1 MKEQKT
7 IYHWLI
13 VVACFFL
20 MAVSIGILVNVFSP
34 LAPRLV
40 ESFGANESLVQL
52 VFMIAVLA
60 NLIGGAI
67 AGRLMAKISM
77 KKLMPIYAI
86 IMSVGVL
93 GWSQF
98 WTQTP
103 SLGIMYIFSILAGIG
118 ASGVS
123 IVPCGILIN
132 NWFQERKG
140 VATGIA
146 FTGSVAGGLLFV
158 ELTKYLLVNDFI
170 TAAGWQQVYL
180 VLGIIAA
187 VVSISVTIFI
197 VRGTPRDKGLLPYGA
212 RQESIDTAS
221 TVTQEATG
229 IKLGKFIKTG
239 SFWLLAVSGFII
251 GFSNLGVQN
260 NISVYLEEAGFNA
273 NVATTA
279 FQIGLLVQIF
289 AKFVLGWIYDK
300 KGIVFG
306 QLYCLAA
313 FFGCIVIFII
323 AGGNSNIVLLY
334 AFGAVFGLVSSMTTV
349 TPPYLTARIVGTKD
363 YATIFGIISL
373 FYGLGVAMG
382 PIVVS
387 GLSSSLGWTPVWV
400 GLAVLMLIMTVTSI
414 LSYSKGAGY
423 SQITE
428 QVKS

>member
-1 MKEQKT
+1 MVTQKT
-7 IYHWLI
+7 TYHWLI
-13 VVACFFL
+13 VGACFLL

-40 ESFGANESLVQL
+40 EYFGANESAVQL

-77 KKLMPIYAI
+77 QKLMPIYAV
-86 IMSVGVL
+86 IMSIGVL

-103 SLGIMYIFSILAGIG
+103 SLGIMYLFSILAGIG
-118 ASGVS
+118 ASGIS

-158 ELTKYLLVNDFI
+158 ELTKYLLVGDFI

-187 VVSISVTIFI
+187 AVSIFTTIFV
-197 VRGTPRDKGLLPYGA
+197 VRGTPWDKGLLPYGA
-212 RQESIDTAS
+212 RQESVNTAAG
-221 TVTQEATG
+221 TAPEAAG

-260 NISVYLEEAGFNA
+260 NISVYLEGAGFNA
-273 NVATTA
+273 NVAATA

-300 KGIVFG
+300 KGILVG
-306 QLYCLAA
+306 QLYCLTA
-313 FFGCIVIFII
+313 FLGCIVLFII
-323 AGGNSNIVLLY
+323 AGGSSSVLLPY

-349 TPPYLTARIVGTKD
+349 TPPYLTARIVGTRD

-373 FYGLGVAMG
+373 FYGLGVALG

-387 GLSSSLGWTPVWV
+387 ALSAPLGWTPVWI
-400 GLAVLMLIMTVTSI
+400 GLAVLMAAMTATSVF
-414 LSYSKGAGY
+414 SYLKGIGFDSK
-423 SQITE
+423 TDL
-428 QVKS
+428 

>member
-1 MKEQKT
+1 MVAQKT
-7 IYHWLI
+7 TYHWLM
-13 VVACFFL
+13 VGACFLL

-40 ESFGANESLVQL
+40 EYFGANDSSVQL

-77 KKLMPIYAI
+77 QKLMPIYAV
-86 IMSVGVL
+86 IMSVGIL

-103 SLGIMYIFSILAGIG
+103 SLGIMYLFSVLAGIG

-132 NWFQERKG
+132 NWFQEKKG

-180 VLGIIAA
+180 VLGIFAA
-187 VVSISVTIFI
+187 VVSIFVTIFI

-212 RQESIDTAS
+212 GQESVNTAA
-221 TVTQEATG
+221 TAMQEAMG

-239 SFWLLAVSGFII
+239 SFWLLAISGFLI

-260 NISVYLEEAGFNA
+260 NISLYLEGAGFNA
-273 NVATTA
+273 NVAATA
-279 FQIGLLVQIF
+279 FQIGLIVQIF

-300 KGIVFG
+300 KGILFG
-306 QLYCLAA
+306 QLYCLVA
-313 FFGCIVIFII
+313 FIGCIVLFIF
-323 AGGNSNIVLLY
+323 AGGSSNVVLPY

-349 TPPYLTARIVGTKD
+349 TPPYLTARIVGTRD

-387 GLSSSLGWTPVWV
+387 GLSGSLGWTPVWI
-400 GLAVLMLIMTVTSI
+400 GLAVLMTIMTA
-414 LSYSKGAGY
+414 LSVFSYLKGLGFD
-423 SQITE
+423 SETD
-428 QVKS
+428 

>member
-1 MKEQKT
+1 MVKQKT
-7 IYHWLI
+7 TYHWLT
-13 VVACFFL
+13 VGACFLL
-20 MAVSIGILVNVFSP
+20 MAVSIGILVNIFSP
-34 LAPRLV
+34 IAPRLV
-40 ESFGANESLVQL
+40 EYFGANDSSVQL

-67 AGRLMAKISM
+67 AGRLMAKISLH
-77 KKLMPIYAI
+77 KLMPIYAI
-86 IMSVGVL
+86 IMSVGIL

-98 WTQTP
+98 WTRTP
-103 SLGIMYIFSILAGIG
+103 SLGIMYLFSILAGIG

-146 FTGSVAGGLLFV
+146 FTGSVAGGLIFV

-170 TAAGWQQVYL
+170 IAAGWQQVYL
-180 VLGIIAA
+180 LLGIIAA
-187 VVSISVTIFI
+187 AVSILVTVFL

-212 RQESIDTAS
+212 SQESLDTSATS
-221 TVTQEATG
+221 TQEARG

-239 SFWLLAVSGFII
+239 SFWLLAISGFII

-260 NISVYLEEAGFNA
+260 NISVYLEGAGFNA
-273 NVATTA
+273 NVAATA
-279 FQIGLLVQIF
+279 FQIGLFVQIF

-300 KGIVFG
+300 KGILFG
-306 QLYCLAA
+306 QLYCLVA

-323 AGGNSNIVLLY
+323 AGGNSNVALPY

-349 TPPYLTARIVGTKD
+349 TPPYLTARIVGTRD

-373 FYGLGVAMG
+373 FYGLGVALG

-387 GLSSSLGWTPVWV
+387 GLSGYIGWTPVWI
-400 GLAVLMLIMTVTSI
+400 GLAVLMTIMTATSVF
-414 LSYSKGAGY
+414 SYLKGIGFD
-423 SQITE
+423 SNTD
-428 QVKS
+428 

>member
-1 MKEQKT
+1 MAKQKT
-7 IYHWLI
+7 TYHWLI
-13 VVACFFL
+13 VAACFLL

-40 ESFGANESLVQL
+40 EYFGANDSSVQL

-77 KKLMPIYAI
+77 KKLMPIYAV

-98 WTQTP
+98 WTPTP
-103 SLGIMYIFSILAGIG
+103 SLKIMYLFSVLAGIG

-123 IVPCGILIN
+123 IVPCGILVN
-132 NWFQERKG
+132 NWFQEKKG

-146 FTGSVAGGLLFV
+146 FTGSVAGGLIFV

-187 VVSISVTIFI
+187 VVSILVTIFI
-197 VRGTPRDKGLLPYGA
+197 VRGAPRDKGLLPYGA
-212 RQESIDTAS
+212 GQEGSDAAEEAAK
-221 TVTQEATG
+221 EATG

-239 SFWLLAVSGFII
+239 SFWMLAISGFII

-260 NISVYLEEAGFNA
+260 NISLYLEGSGFNA
-273 NVATTA
+273 NVAATA
-279 FQIGLLVQIF
+279 FQIGLIVQIF

-300 KGIVFG
+300 KGILFG
-306 QLYCLAA
+306 QLYCLTA
-313 FFGCIVIFII
+313 FVGCIVIFIF
-323 AGGNSNIVLLY
+323 AGGSGSVALPY
-334 AFGAVFGLVSSMTTV
+334 AFGALFGLVSSMTTV
-349 TPPYLTARIVGTKD
+349 TPPYLTARIVGTRD

-387 GLSSSLGWTPVWV
+387 GLSGTLGWTPVWI
-400 GLAVLMLIMTVTSI
+400 GLAVLMAIMTVLSVF
-414 LSYSKGAGY
+414 SYSKGLGFA
-423 SQITE
+423 SETD
-428 QVKS
+428 

>member
-1 MKEQKT
+1 MVTQKT
-7 IYHWLI
+7 TYHWLI
-13 VVACFFL
+13 VGACFLL

-40 ESFGANESLVQL
+40 EYFGANESSVQL
-52 VFMIAVLA
+52 IFMIAVLA

-67 AGRLMAKISM
+67 AGRLMAKVSM
-77 KKLMPIYAI
+77 QRLMPIYAV
-86 IMSVGVL
+86 IMSIGVL

-103 SLGIMYIFSILAGIG
+103 SLGIMYLFSILAGIG
-118 ASGVS
+118 ASGIS

-170 TAAGWQQVYL
+170 TSAGWQQVYL
-180 VLGIIAA
+180 MLGIIAA
-187 VVSISVTIFI
+187 VVSIFVTLFI

-212 RQESIDTAS
+212 EQENAGTAAAAP
-221 TVTQEATG
+221 QEATG

-239 SFWLLAVSGFII
+239 SFWLLAISGFLI

-260 NISVYLEEAGFNA
+260 NISVYLEGAGFHA
-273 NVATTA
+273 NIAATA
-279 FQIGLLVQIF
+279 FQIGLIVQIF

-300 KGIVFG
+300 KGILFG

-313 FFGCIVIFII
+313 FLGCTVLFIL
-323 AGGNSNIVLLY
+323 AGGSSSVFLPY

-349 TPPYLTARIVGTKD
+349 TPPYLTARIVGTRD

-373 FYGLGVAMG
+373 FYGLGVALG
-382 PIVVS
+382 PLVVS
-387 GLSSSLGWTPVWV
+387 GLSAPLGWTPVWI
-400 GLAVLMLIMTVTSI
+400 GLAVLMAVMTVMSVF
-414 LSYSKGAGY
+414 SYLKGIGFDLETD
-423 SQITE
+423 S
-428 QVKS
+428 